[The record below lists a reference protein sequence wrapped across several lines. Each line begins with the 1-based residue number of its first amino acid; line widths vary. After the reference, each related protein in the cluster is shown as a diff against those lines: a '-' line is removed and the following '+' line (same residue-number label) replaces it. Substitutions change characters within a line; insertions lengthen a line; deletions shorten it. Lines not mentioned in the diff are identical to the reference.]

1 MEAVEKEA
9 ASESEEDSDTEE
21 AMRFVSQVEAMLHAT
36 HIDLNSEGMDY
47 DMICVCSSSD
57 GRRSGGCGGGGPD
70 GCGLLGRVIAK

>member
-47 DMICVCSSSD
+47 DDVFAQAQMDEEAAAVEAAD
-57 GRRSGGCGGGGPD
+57 QMVAGFWA
-70 GCGLLGRVIAK
+70 V